1 MESLTVVERSAK
13 FNNVAYL
20 TEGLRSCVLE
30 QRKPSV
36 KHVTMLNSADLP
48 HGIADTGSSLRNST
62 VLLISL
68 RVCAA
73 AVWSGENL
81 RSNR

>member
-20 TEGLRSCVLE
+20 TEGLRSCVVE
-30 QRKPSV
+30 QCKPSV
-36 KHVTMLNSADLP
+36 KHVTMLNSADSP

-62 VLLISL
+62 GVTDFTE
-68 RVCAA
+68 
-73 AVWSGENL
+73 GL
-81 RSNR
+81 RSRNVEL